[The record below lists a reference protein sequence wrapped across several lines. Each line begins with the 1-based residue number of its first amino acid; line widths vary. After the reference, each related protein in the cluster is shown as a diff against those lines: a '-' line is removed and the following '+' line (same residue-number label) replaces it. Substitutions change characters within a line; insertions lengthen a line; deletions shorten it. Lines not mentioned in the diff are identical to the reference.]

1 MGSLQAKMMLSAH
14 GRSRPAFR
22 AMSITSTRFAASV
35 LKRSIAVSCRARH
48 IFQVEQALVVVHQT
62 EVRGEGDDEL
72 GVTKTIVLPE
82 PARSSLIL
90 TASATALTEW

>member
-1 MGSLQAKMMLSAH
+1 
-14 GRSRPAFR
+14 
-22 AMSITSTRFAASV
+22 MSITSTRFAASV
-35 LKRSIAVSCRARH
+35 LKRSIAVSCRARD
-48 IFQVEQALVVVHQT
+48 ISEQALVVVHQT

-90 TASATALTEW
+90 TASATALTEVVKFKAF